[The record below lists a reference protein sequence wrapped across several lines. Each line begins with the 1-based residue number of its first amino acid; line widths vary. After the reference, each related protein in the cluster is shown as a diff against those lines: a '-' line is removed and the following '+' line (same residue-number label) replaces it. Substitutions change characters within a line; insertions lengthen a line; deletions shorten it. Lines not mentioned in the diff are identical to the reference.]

1 VDPLEVF
8 VLVGALV
15 VAASWL
21 APRVHVPASLLQL
34 LLGLLSGFIPAVRDI
49 HLPSEVVLVLFLPAL
64 LFWEAL
70 TIPLREVRRDMRVIL
85 LLSTLLVVVTAF
97 GVAGV
102 GVALGWG
109 GMAALVLGAA
119 LAPTDATA
127 VGGLARS
134 LPHRNMT
141 QLRAESLVND
151 GTALVLFAITI
162 GIAVSGVSFSGW
174 HITGLVVLAYVGG
187 GAVGLAAG
195 LLGSVLQR
203 RLHDAIT
210 NNTALVL
217 IPFAAFLAAEQI
229 HASGV
234 IAVVVAGLVLSQ
246 TGPRAGS
253 PQSRQQMFSFWT
265 LTTRG
270 LNGALFVLIGIEA
283 QSAIRAVAAGAIPAL
298 LLFCVLA
305 WVVILVIRFG
315 FQMITTWM
323 IRLLDR
329 RPSQRTR
336 RMSHRARVVSTVAG
350 FRGAVSLAVALAVP
364 AGVGGRSEIIFVATG
379 VVILTL
385 VVQGMLLPA
394 VIRWARFEPD
404 TQMADELAEAHRA
417 TTLAALQ
424 AVPALA
430 AREQVPDPVRDRI
443 AGEYRERLDR
453 MAATDDARETPADP
467 WAGDEAHA
475 ALRLALLEHKRDVLI
490 RLRDE
495 KTISDTTLRILQS
508 RLDRDALRL
517 APPKPVE

>member
-1 VDPLEVF
+1 MDPLEII

-15 VAASWL
+15 VAAAWL
-21 APRVHVPASLLQL
+21 APHAHIPAPLLQL
-34 LLGLLSGFIPAVRDI
+34 ILGLVSGFIPAVRDI
-49 HLPSEVVLVLFLPAL
+49 HLPSAVVLVLFLPAL

-70 TIPLREVRRDMRVIL
+70 TTPLREVRRDIRVIL

-127 VGGLARS
+127 VGGLARA
-134 LPHRNMT
+134 LPHRNIT

-151 GTALVLFAITI
+151 GTALVLFTITI
-162 GIAVSGVSFSGW
+162 GIAVSGVPYTGLSV
-174 HITGLVVLAYVGG
+174 TGLVLLAYLGG

-195 LLGSVLQR
+195 LLGAQMLR
-203 RLHDAIT
+203 RLHDAVT
-210 NNTALVL
+210 SNTALVL

-234 IAVVVAGLVLSQ
+234 IAVVVAGLILSQ
-246 TGPRAGS
+246 ASPRAGS

-283 QSAIRAVAAGAIPAL
+283 QSAIRAVPAGAIPAL

-305 WVVILVIRFG
+305 WVVILVIRFA
-315 FQMITTWM
+315 FQMITAWM
-323 IRLLDR
+323 LRLLDR
-329 RPSQRTR
+329 RPSQRSR

-364 AGVGGRSEIIFVATG
+364 VGVAGRAEIIFVATG

-385 VVQGMLLPA
+385 IVQGMLLPVA
-394 VIRWARFEPD
+394 IRWARFEPD
-404 TQMADELAEAHRA
+404 TVMAGELAHAQRA
-417 TTLAALQ
+417 TTLAALRS
-424 AVPALA
+424 VSALA
-430 AREQVPDPVRDRI
+430 ARTRVPDPVRDRI
-443 AGEYRERLDR
+443 AGEYRERLAR
-453 MAATDDARETPADP
+453 MNSAADQADP
-467 WAGDEAHA
+467 ALWAADEHYA
-475 ALRLALLEHKRDVLI
+475 RLGLAVLEHKRAVLI

-495 KTISDTTLRILQS
+495 KTISDTTLRILQT

-517 APPKPVE
+517 APPRPVD